1 MISIVSFSTETCCDR
16 LRANGNSY
24 SGSTSSRA
32 ILLGQGETMSWTT
45 DGSVTRAGWEIC
57 IDGVFGPSPSLGAC
71 SVNGT
76 ACTANQIS
84 AAATAGGDTSTACSL
99 MCCSGHGTCS
109 TAGGGTCLCDFG
121 FSGDLCENPGCPAEQ
136 IAAGAT
142 AGSADCD
149 MACCSG
155 HGTCSTAG
163 GGTCLCDLGFGH
175 PAAINAAQHLS
186 WPRVSNRYCDNS
198 GDIGTYSTAAE
209 AASACLSNPSCL
221 YISDGGCD
229 DTGIWETCRD
239 SGSQSSSGSCM
250 YEKTVTAVTQS
261 SAYAP
266 QMCWVNCSDPVPA
279 RKWLVGARGLSCDT
293 TCEGAAM
300 ECQDGPWGVS
310 DRTSFQMAL
319 SSAREDANALCDF
332 YEVGTSMLLAP
343 LIYDSTCIGAG
354 HERSTVCSA
363 QDSSYRRLCLCV
375 GACA

>member
-1 MISIVSFSTETCCDR
+1 MNSQLTTRSSGADQPSYATVSYYR
-16 LRANGNSY
+16 IKQR
-24 SGSTSSRA
+24 
-32 ILLGQGETMSWTT
+32 
-45 DGSVTRAGWEIC
+45 V
-57 IDGVFGPSPSLGAC
+57 PS
-71 SVNGT
+71 
-76 ACTANQIS
+76 
-84 AAATAGGDTSTACSL
+84 
-99 MCCSGHGTCS
+99 
-109 TAGGGTCLCDFG
+109 
-121 FSGDLCENPGCPAEQ
+121 
-136 IAAGAT
+136 
-142 AGSADCD
+142 
-149 MACCSG
+149 
-155 HGTCSTAG
+155 
-163 GGTCLCDLGFGH
+163 
-175 PAAINAAQHLS
+175 
-186 WPRVSNRYCDNS
+186 
-198 GDIGTYSTAAE
+198 
-209 AASACLSNPSCL
+209 

-300 ECQDGPWGVS
+300 ECQDGLWGVS